1 MIDFIEKFEERL
13 RKKYKG
19 GSVSVDDV
27 VALAIELR
35 GDTMEW
41 VNFKVKEGE
50 REKLK
55 NDAHAHRMNISEYL
69 RWLIDKQ
76 RKENEGK

>member
-1 MIDFIEKFEERL
+1 MAKSNYEE
-13 RKKYKG
+13 
-19 GSVSVDDV
+19 
-27 VALAIELR
+27 

-76 RKENEGK
+76 RKEDRKNEV

>member
-1 MIDFIEKFEERL
+1 MAKSNYE
-13 RKKYKG
+13 
-19 GSVSVDDV
+19 
-27 VALAIELR
+27 R

-55 NDAHAHRMNISEYL
+55 NDAHAHRMNVSEYL
-69 RWLIDKQ
+69 RWLIEKQ
-76 RKENEGK
+76 RKEDENAVGQRSVEKC

>member
-1 MIDFIEKFEERL
+1 
-13 RKKYKG
+13 
-19 GSVSVDDV
+19 
-27 VALAIELR
+27 
-35 GDTMEW
+35 MEW

-69 RWLIDKQ
+69 RFLVE
-76 RKENEGK
+76 KERERMNNAEKNANTARN

>member
-1 MIDFIEKFEERL
+1 MK
-13 RKKYKG
+13 
-19 GSVSVDDV
+19 
-27 VALAIELR
+27 R

-69 RWLIDKQ
+69 RFLIERERQDM
-76 RKENEGK
+76 RKEDEGNENI

>member
-1 MIDFIEKFEERL
+1 MK
-13 RKKYKG
+13 
-19 GSVSVDDV
+19 
-27 VALAIELR
+27 R

-76 RKENEGK
+76 RKMYRKSRLK